1 MESNDEWFLD
11 TPGITIY
18 NDRNQKDI
26 AYVFDIQFS
35 GIS

>member
-1 MESNDEWFLD
+1 MASNDEWFLF
-11 TPGITIY
+11 TPGIEIS

-26 AYVFDIQFS
+26 AYVDDNMFS

>member
-1 MESNDEWFLD
+1 MCSDDKDFLF
-11 TPGITIY
+11 TPGIRIY

-26 AYVFDIQFS
+26 AYVGDNLFS

>member
-1 MESNDEWFLD
+1 MQSDDEDFLS

-18 NDRNQKDI
+18 NDRNQKDL
-26 AYVFDIQFS
+26 ASVNDNLFS

>member
-1 MESNDEWFLD
+1 MHSDDEWFLY
-11 TPGITIY
+11 TQGIRIY

-26 AYVFDIQFS
+26 AYVDDNIFS

>member
-1 MESNDEWFLD
+1 MLSDDEDFLS

-26 AYVFDIQFS
+26 AVVHDNLFS
-35 GIS
+35 GIE